1 MESVKGPTIAI
12 DDPAQGIEYR
22 PSDDY
27 KTHAKPVPDSECE
40 FWAHIGLRAEHDWA
54 VKLWAGLKEDV

>member
-1 MESVKGPTIAI
+1 MKLCQKCIVAI
-12 DDPAQGIEYR
+12 KQVAYLHIEEGIGHDDQI
-22 PSDDY
+22 
-27 KTHAKPVPDSECE
+27 VPESECE